1 MENEGKIYDL
11 EERSFCFAL
20 AARDCLA
27 GGRWTRTQWTDV
39 NQLLRSS
46 GSIAANY
53 IEANNSVSKSDF
65 AYRISISKKES
76 AESCLWLRLLG
87 ETTQPEPLK
96 EILRT
101 LYREADEITRILA
114 TILRNSQK

>member
-11 EERSFCFAL
+11 EERSFRFAL
-20 AARDCLA
+20 AVRDCLA

-76 AESCLWLRLLG
+76 AESCLWIRLLG
-87 ETTQPEPLK
+87 ETTQPESLK
-96 EILRT
+96 AVFRT
-101 LYREADEITRILA
+101 LYQEAGDITRILA
-114 TILRNSQK
+114 TILLNSKK